1 MARQTGTLVH
11 APLAAHPP
19 IHMANEDGCG
29 SSSSLAPSSVHSSS
43 GTTRHDP
50 LSVSQGSY
58 ELQVLPGKAKKA
70 RNIATS
76 ETTSDD
82 DLDLPAGRPD
92 SPTRSVKKAMS
103 RVPLLVRS
111 SPAQGTGKQAIDCC
125 QAPWSLIAPSAL
137 DACTNPTMHKMHG
150 ISFATRANFDPRVIW
165 RPAYSFFQ
173 SRRV

>member
-1 MARQTGTLVH
+1 
-11 APLAAHPP
+11 
-19 IHMANEDGCG
+19 MANEDGCG
-29 SSSSLAPSSVHSSS
+29 SSSSLALSPAHPS
-43 GTTRHDP
+43 GNTRHDRP
-50 LSVSQGSY
+50 PVSPGSY
-58 ELQVLPGKAKKA
+58 ELQPLPDKAKKA

-165 RPAYSFFQ
+165 RPAYFFFQ
-173 SRRV
+173 SRGV